1 MARYFS
7 KQWLHPLQCLQYMM
21 DLRAGTAQS
30 SVVSVK
36 AAMCQW
42 LHSRLVAAIVG
53 TDGTGSR
60 CRAKDH
66 RATQCR
72 TTTFNKICSLVHK
85 KKKEEKTPRW
95 EKKLQTEAV
104 VIMISV
110 SSVAPCLQITVILRK
125 EKWFIPSQQS
135 QRPAADWQNKR

>member
-1 MARYFS
+1 MPFDKLDFDGEVLQQILSR
-7 KQWLHPLQCLQYMM
+7 QWLHPLQCLQYMM

-30 SVVSVK
+30 SVSVK
-36 AAMCQW
+36 AAMRQW

-95 EKKLQTEAV
+95 EKTTNW
-104 VIMISV
+104 SG
-110 SSVAPCLQITVILRK
+110 SNN
-125 EKWFIPSQQS
+125 
-135 QRPAADWQNKR
+135 NKR